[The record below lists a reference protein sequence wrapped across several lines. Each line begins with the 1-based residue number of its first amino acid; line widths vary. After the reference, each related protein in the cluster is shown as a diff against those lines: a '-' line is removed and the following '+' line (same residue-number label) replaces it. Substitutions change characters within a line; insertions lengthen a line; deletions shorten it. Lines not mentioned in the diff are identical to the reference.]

1 MSTLLEKLIKIRTK
15 GRQLHHAMDN
25 NLAERQFEE
34 AVARTTYIIFK
45 KTADELMALAF
56 SKPYEDKVSFV
67 FHYCGVG
74 FSDKI
79 QEKYGKVFFKVDNSK
94 DDQDLGLDGMMF
106 SKHIL
111 GDLLIQN
118 EINYIFDQKTGE
130 CRIFAY
136 MDTMTMR
143 EQGPQMK
150 RKFPE

>member
-1 MSTLLEKLIKIRTK
+1 MSTLLEKLIKIRAK
-15 GRQLHHAMDN
+15 GRQLHHSMDE

-67 FHYCGVG
+67 FHYCRVG

-79 QEKYGKVFFKVDNSK
+79 QKKYGKDFFKVDNSK

-106 SKHIL
+106 SKHML
-111 GDLLIQN
+111 RGLFLQN
-118 EINYIFDQKTGE
+118 VINCVFDQETGE

-136 MDTMTMR
+136 MNTMTMR